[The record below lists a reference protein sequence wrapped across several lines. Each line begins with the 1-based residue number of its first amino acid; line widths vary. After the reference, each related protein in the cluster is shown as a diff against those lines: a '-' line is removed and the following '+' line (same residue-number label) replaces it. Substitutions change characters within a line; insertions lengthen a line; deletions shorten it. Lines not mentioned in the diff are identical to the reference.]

1 MQACDY
7 ATVAPK
13 WEDDHEDSSLRS
25 RLEKGEGKQLN
36 VVIPADLHKRLKVQS
51 VLEDQS
57 MSEIVADAL
66 RKHLNEY

>member
-13 WEDDHEDSSLRS
+13 WEDDHDDSSLRS

>member
-1 MQACDY
+1 M
-7 ATVAPK
+7 
-13 WEDDHEDSSLRS
+13 
-25 RLEKGEGKQLN
+25 EKGEGKQLN